1 MNIEIGEV
9 LIDNYYFKDGIDY
22 KEGLEV
28 TSPKQIY
35 KLSDNTY
42 WFVPTATVS
51 NPFMLTFAPL
61 NNPEIKQFFKVKP
74 RRIT

>member
-1 MNIEIGEV
+1 MNIEIGKV

-35 KLSDNTY
+35 KLSDNTC
-42 WFVPTATVS
+42 WFVSQQPQY
-51 NPFMLTFAPL
+51 LTL
-61 NNPEIKQFFKVKP
+61 LY
-74 RRIT
+74 